1 MNIFIHSMALSAA
14 QQWAL
19 NEGAGFG
26 RYFDISAL
34 DKSWLAEASDD
45 EMSGLHRL
53 PTSPF
58 QVQFTVSKTGQTPKV
73 AAVPSNA
80 VSTVSMILTGISDE
94 LRSNLRVAMI
104 AWGITDID
112 KAIWLANSSVEQRM
126 GLAQTGSITFRL
138 RTSFKRLRLDANDST
153 SQMACLMKLLSANR
167 TN

>member
-58 QVQFTVSKTGQTPKV
+58 KF
-73 AAVPSNA
+73 
-80 VSTVSMILTGISDE
+80 
-94 LRSNLRVAMI
+94 
-104 AWGITDID
+104 
-112 KAIWLANSSVEQRM
+112 SSPFQ
-126 GLAQTGSITFRL
+126 
-138 RTSFKRLRLDANDST
+138 RLDRPQRSPRSHQTRLAPS
-153 SQMACLMKLLSANR
+153 R
-167 TN
+167 